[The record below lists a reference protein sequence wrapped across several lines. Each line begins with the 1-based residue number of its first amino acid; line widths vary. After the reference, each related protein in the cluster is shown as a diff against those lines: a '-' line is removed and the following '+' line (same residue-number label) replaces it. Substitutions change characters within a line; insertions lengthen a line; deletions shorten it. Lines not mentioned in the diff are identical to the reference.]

1 MKKILLTCSFALI
14 CAICPL
20 FGQKKTVADPQPQTQ
35 TQKKPPPYVYRT
47 DYDAK
52 MKEVDSKVNG
62 AVGTAQA
69 LKRELSGKLDKV
81 DELDA
86 KMLQV
91 EEILNSANFKIGL
104 TNDSLKKTRFSVDEF
119 KTETDKKTTELYA
132 EADMQKKLIWGAM
145 GLAVLLTFGLMLVM
159 NSRLRKQNNAM
170 HRQAEEYSTKLAEE
184 LEQQRK
190 SVADELIQFKMRV
203 QDDAARIRTEMHA
216 GNEKTNTQLAAIME
230 KLDSLDTD
238 KG

>member
-14 CAICPL
+14 CAVCPL
-20 FGQKKTVADPQPQTQ
+20 FGQKKTASTPEPQTQ

-47 DYDAK
+47 DYEVK
-52 MKEVDSKVNG
+52 MKEVDSKVNA
-62 AVGTAQA
+62 AVGTAQT

-81 DELDA
+81 DELDT

-91 EEILNSANFKIGL
+91 EEILNSANFKISL

-119 KTETDKKTTELYA
+119 KTETDKKTAELQA
-132 EADMQKKLIWGAM
+132 VANMQKNLIWAAM
-145 GLAVLLTFGLMLVM
+145 GLAVLLTFGLMLMM
-159 NSRLRKQNNAM
+159 NSRMRKQKNAM
-170 HRQAEEYSTKLAEE
+170 YKQAEEFSAKLSEE
-184 LEQQRK
+184 LELQRK

-203 QDDAARIRTEMHA
+203 QDDVARIRTEMHA
-216 GNEKTNTQLAAIME
+216 GNEKTNTHLAAIMD
-230 KLDSLDTD
+230 KLDALDTD

>member
-14 CAICPL
+14 CAACPL

-47 DYDAK
+47 DYDVK
-52 MKEVDSKVNG
+52 MKEVDSKVNS

-81 DELDA
+81 DVLDA

-119 KTETDKKTTELYA
+119 KTETDKKTTELHA
-132 EADMQKKLIWGAM
+132 QADMQKKLIWGAM
-145 GLAVLLTFGLMLVM
+145 GLAVLLTFGLMLMM
-159 NSRLRKQNNAM
+159 NSRLRKQRNAM
-170 HRQAEEYSTKLAEE
+170 HKQAEEYSAKLTEE
-184 LEQQRK
+184 LELQRK
-190 SVADELIQFKMRV
+190 SVADELVQFKMRV
-203 QDDAARIRTEMHA
+203 QDDVARIRTEMHA

-230 KLDSLDTD
+230 KLETLDTD